1 MRSWR
6 PTLESASLRAFVA
19 APLGAILTLG
29 VVAVPYLVLEEGWS
43 LLGQAS
49 TWGFLA
55 AFLAVGT
62 LLAYLVTGVIVWP
75 GYVLLRRLDW
85 LNIGTVL
92 FGGMATG
99 AVTMPLIWH
108 GMIGRTHIDWLL
120 YLSGAVAGGVAA
132 AIFWALHSP
141 PPKG

>member
-1 MRSWR
+1 MRPAR
-6 PTLESASLRAFVA
+6 PTWRRLPLRPFVL

-29 VVAVPYLVLEEGWS
+29 VFVVPYLVLEEGRS
-43 LLGQAS
+43 LLEQAS

-62 LLAYLVTGVIVWP
+62 PLAYLVTGVIAWP
-75 GYVLLRRLDW
+75 GYTVLRRLGW

-92 FGGMATG
+92 LGGMATG
-99 AVTMPLIWH
+99 AVTIPLIWH
-108 GMIGRTHIDWLL
+108 GVIGRTHTEWLL
-120 YLSGAVAGGVAA
+120 SLSETIAGGVAA

>member
-1 MRSWR
+1 MRSLR

-19 APLGAILTLG
+19 APVGAILTLG
-29 VVAVPYLVLEEGWS
+29 VFAVPYLVLEEGWS

-62 LLAYLVTGVIVWP
+62 PLAYLVTAVIIWP
-75 GYVLLRRLDW
+75 GYVLLRRLGW

-120 YLSGAVAGGVAA
+120 VLSGAVAGGVAA
-132 AIFWALHSP
+132 AIFWVLHP
-141 PPKG
+141 PPPM